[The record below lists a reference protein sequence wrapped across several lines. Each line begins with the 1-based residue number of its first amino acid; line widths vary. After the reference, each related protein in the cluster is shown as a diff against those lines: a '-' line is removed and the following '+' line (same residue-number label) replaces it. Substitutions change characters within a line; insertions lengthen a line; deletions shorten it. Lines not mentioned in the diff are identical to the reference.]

1 MQTVEKSKFFH
12 GSFSAFSEGHVSCSF
27 LALDVLLLLLLLPFL
42 LPLLLLLLLWGTRVR
57 YYVLEGQYRRE
68 GRVF

>member
-1 MQTVEKSKFFH
+1 MQTVEKIEFFH

-27 LALDVLLLLLLLPFL
+27 LGLDVLLLLLLLTFFL
-42 LPLLLLLLLWGTRVR
+42 LLLLLLLLWGTRVR